1 MNVLTIYVKNYCISC
16 DFLIITRLYS
26 FVLVIFIIYK
36 TKRIYQY
43 QLQRRL
49 LITFI
54 KCKNVKC

>member
-1 MNVLTIYVKNYCISC
+1 MNVLTKYVKNYCISC
-16 DFLIITRLYS
+16 DVVIITHIYIISYWL
-26 FVLVIFIIYK
+26 FFIIYK

-49 LITFI
+49 FHI